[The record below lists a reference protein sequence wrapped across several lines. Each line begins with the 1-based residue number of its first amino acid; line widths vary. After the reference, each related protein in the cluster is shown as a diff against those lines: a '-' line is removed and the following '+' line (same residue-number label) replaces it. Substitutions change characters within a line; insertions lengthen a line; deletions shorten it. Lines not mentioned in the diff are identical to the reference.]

1 MRTYI
6 RKTTRGSVSQELM
19 QRAADAVIKDGKKI
33 KTVARELDI
42 CHMTLYRFVKKLKSG
57 VENAVVGYKKV
68 RLVFSEEQENKLA
81 EYLLKCATIFF
92 GLLPEEV
99 RKLAYECAQKFNA
112 SDIPPSWHENKK
124 AGPDWLTGF
133 LKRNPQ
139 LSIRAPESTSASRA
153 SSFNKHNINEFFTK
167 LGTVL
172 DKYKFPPSRIY
183 NLDETGVTTVLKPK
197 KIIAKKGTKQVG
209 AIVSAE
215 RGSLVTVELAANAL
229 GHTVPPM
236 FIFPR
241 LKYKDLFIKGGPPE
255 SIGAGNS
262 SGWMTATE
270 FLIYMDHFI
279 KHTRPSPSDPV
290 LLLLDNHQSHVDINV
305 VEKAKSN
312 SIVMLSFPPHCT
324 HRLQPLDVGV
334 NAPFK
339 NYCAKAQDNW
349 LRSNPGKTMSIY
361 EIPEIVKYAL
371 PIAATPINIMSSFKK
386 AGIWPYDPNIFTED
400 DFAPSF
406 VTDRPLAP
414 THESVSAGITPINDI
429 DIIDMEVSE
438 AETSIDKSNNARETV
453 SIIDERQIL
462 DQPGPSGV
470 VNLSTTSG
478 VVQGLGKDVPFSPEA
493 IRPFPKAPPR
503 SGTTKRCRRKSAIL
517 TDTPE
522 KQALAEEQSKKRK
535 VSIDNEEVRKNKG
548 KGRVKRNQGNKIKGN
563 DKRTLKGKGK
573 RKSIK
578 RQVVQ
583 MSSESSE
590 NEEDSLEYYCLV
602 CCDRYSNSRSGEEW
616 IQCQECKNWAHSRCR
631 KYRDMLT
638 YFCPNCGSDESCDDL

>member
-1 MRTYI
+1 M
-6 RKTTRGSVSQELM
+6 V
-19 QRAADAVIKDGKKI
+19 KKI

-503 SGTTKRCRRKSAIL
+503 SGTIKRCRRKSAIL

-548 KGRVKRNQGNKIKGN
+548 KGRVKRNQGNKIKGS

-583 MSSESSE
+583 MSSENSE

-616 IQCQECKNWAHSRCR
+616 IQCQEFFMKMVENLLNSECVDRQMK
-631 KYRDMLT
+631 K
-638 YFCPNCGSDESCDDL
+638 